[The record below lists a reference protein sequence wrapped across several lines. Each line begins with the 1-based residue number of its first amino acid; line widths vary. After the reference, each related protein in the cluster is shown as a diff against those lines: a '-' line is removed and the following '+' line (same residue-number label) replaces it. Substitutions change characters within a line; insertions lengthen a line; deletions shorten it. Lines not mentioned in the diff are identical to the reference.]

1 MTMPPFGVDQHLLGY
16 LQAWR
21 RLLEQWTAMVVP
33 PPPAGTP
40 YAMPAPPDTARAPAP
55 PRLHPAAVRLPA
67 GLSAVP
73 GERRECDTA
82 SHPAAAGRPTVGR
95 PAVGRDG
102 DVVVRTDGTAGVR
115 LRVPENRWGSAV
127 PAGESGVQAQKV
139 VRRPESEWD
148 TVGVPVRDVARG
160 LDVPR
165 SPQAPTPPPDR
176 WNAFADRFR
185 LGDGPVAEQAAGQI
199 ETPGAARTARSAFR
213 DVTAQANRAATSWG
227 MSAAATD

>member
-1 MTMPPFGVDQHLLGY
+1 M
-16 LQAWR
+16 
-21 RLLEQWTAMVVP
+21 
-33 PPPAGTP
+33 
-40 YAMPAPPDTARAPAP
+40 
-55 PRLHPAAVRLPA
+55 
-67 GLSAVP
+67 
-73 GERRECDTA
+73 
-82 SHPAAAGRPTVGR
+82 
-95 PAVGRDG
+95 
-102 DVVVRTDGTAGVR
+102 
-115 LRVPENRWGSAV
+115 GSAV

-139 VRRPESEWD
+139 VRRPQSEWG

-213 DVTAQANRAATSWG
+213 DVTAQANRAAARQVAPRSLYRDVMG
-227 MSAAATD
+227 DVGRGD